1 MILYIIYI
9 YMYAYVII
17 CPPCNPQNAVDDGPR
32 PPPQATGLIFTDF
45 VAEYCVYTFFNCSIY
60 WVI

>member
-1 MILYIIYI
+1 
-9 YMYAYVII
+9 MYAYVII